1 MRSCH
6 TRCYDARCAHELCA
20 ICRAVSALRP
30 LRSLRRLAS
39 PPRPGSS
46 ESVTGKAR
54 RTGSEH
60 SAGVGASKDW
70 FAFRAPSFPAGMLAC
85 GGR

>member
-30 LRSLRRLAS
+30 LRSLSRLAGPAAVAHPS
-39 PPRPGSS
+39 RNGQGSS
-46 ESVTGKAR
+46 YRE
-54 RTGSEH
+54 
-60 SAGVGASKDW
+60 
-70 FAFRAPSFPAGMLAC
+70 
-85 GGR
+85 